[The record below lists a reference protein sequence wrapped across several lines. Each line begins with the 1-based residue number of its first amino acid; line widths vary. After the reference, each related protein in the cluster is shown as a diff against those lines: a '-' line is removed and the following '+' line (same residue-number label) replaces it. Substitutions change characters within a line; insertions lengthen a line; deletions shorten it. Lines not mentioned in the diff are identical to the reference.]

1 MQGMLQQMRRLEKEK
16 TEVLLKA
23 EDDVLKQ
30 KDEELKN
37 RGREQENLQTELKKL
52 QNLQEFKPTMVLGNW
67 GPMNLA
73 DYATLRSHHVQ
84 LLKS

>member
-52 QNLQEFKPTMVLGNW
+52 QNLQEFKPTMVLVSSLHIAYGCFCFYHAFK
-67 GPMNLA
+67 LC
-73 DYATLRSHHVQ
+73 
-84 LLKS
+84 